1 MTSTMMGTVMKGGG
15 DIYTMMGTV
24 MKGGGDIYNDG
35 YSDEGWW

>member
-1 MTSTMMGTVMKGGG
+1 MGNASDSTVMK
-15 DIYTMMGTV
+15 GTV